1 MHAVTMKFVYGML
14 NGIFGVSTPIWTYW
28 LT

>member
-1 MHAVTMKFVYGML
+1 ML